1 MNGRGRFEPRNIKLF
16 RQDETGAVEL
26 EFGEREWQARAYL
39 TGEIFRS
46 ANR

>member
-1 MNGRGRFEPRNIKLF
+1 
-16 RQDETGAVEL
+16 VEL
-26 EFGEREWQARAYL
+26 EFAEREWQARAYL